1 MVVRFK
7 VPSPPSLAN
16 PRVVVIVSNYA
27 VSAPR
32 PRPLPAMSRQKDGA
46 GGGRLETGEWGPGS
60 PDHSQPG
67 GRQGG
72 GERERED
79 TSHRTE
85 DGCSIVPAAWLAV
98 TGLQMSYLYMLVY
111 TMCCVEANITI
122 IRHHPLPR
130 PRLFPL
136 SAVLAHFTRSVKS
149 PGCSFLLREP
159 EIEKESIEWGRE
171 GK

>member
-7 VPSPPSLAN
+7 VPSPPSQSLAN

-46 GGGRLETGEWGPGS
+46 SGGRLLSGEWGPGS

-72 GERERED
+72 G
-79 TSHRTE
+79 
-85 DGCSIVPAAWLAV
+85 
-98 TGLQMSYLYMLVY
+98 
-111 TMCCVEANITI
+111 
-122 IRHHPLPR
+122 
-130 PRLFPL
+130 
-136 SAVLAHFTRSVKS
+136 
-149 PGCSFLLREP
+149 
-159 EIEKESIEWGRE
+159 
-171 GK
+171 